1 MMPIEKTTGIF
12 YVFIRMKNI
21 ILEKKALEFR
31 QTQGFN
37 GRESIHLSSFL
48 QSLDVVTLF
57 KPLSA
62 NMSGMAIK
70 VQSKNQAVHRFM
82 LINSNHTLG
91 RQHFTICH
99 ELYHL
104 FIQENFTSQTCQTA
118 IFNKK
123 DIEEYNADV
132 FAAYF
137 LLPSDGILNQI
148 DNLDELESKDS
159 ISLATV
165 LKLEQ
170 YFSCSRTAI
179 VFRLK
184 DLGLLSEGY
193 ADKLKQKPRQTALDY
208 GFDTKLYEIGNEN
221 RYLGDYGVLAKEL
234 YDNEI
239 VSESHYF
246 ELMSDLG
253 VKFGG
258 NEQD

>member
-1 MMPIEKTTGIF
+1 
-12 YVFIRMKNI
+12 MKNI

-31 QTQGFN
+31 KSQGFN

-57 KPLSA
+57 KPMSGH
-62 NMSGMAIK
+62 MSGMAVK
-70 VQSKNQAVHRFM
+70 VKNINKGDYRFM
-82 LINSNHTLG
+82 MINSNHTLG

-118 IFNKK
+118 IFNRK
-123 DIEEYNADV
+123 DLEEYNADI
-132 FAAYF
+132 FATYF
-137 LLPSDGILNQI
+137 LLPYDGILNQI
-148 DNLDELESKDS
+148 DDLDELERKDS

-170 YFSCSRTAI
+170 YFSCSRAAI

-184 DLGLLSEGY
+184 DLGFISENY
-193 ADKLKQKPRQTALDY
+193 AEQLKQKPRQSALNY
-208 GFDTKLYEIGNEN
+208 GFDTKLYEKGNEN

-234 YDNEI
+234 YDKEI
-239 VSESHYF
+239 VSQSHYY

-253 VKFGG
+253 VNFEE

>member
-1 MMPIEKTTGIF
+1 
-12 YVFIRMKNI
+12 MKNI

-31 QTQGFN
+31 KSQGFN

-48 QSLDVVTLF
+48 QSLDIVTLF
-57 KPLSA
+57 KPMSGH
-62 NMSGMAIK
+62 MSGMAVK
-70 VQSKNQAVHRFM
+70 VKNIHKGDHRFM
-82 LINSNHTLG
+82 MINSNHTLG

-118 IFNKK
+118 IFNRK
-123 DIEEYNADV
+123 DIEEYNADI
-132 FAAYF
+132 FATYF
-137 LLPSDGILNQI
+137 LLPYDGILNQI
-148 DNLDELESKDS
+148 DDLDELEKKDS

-170 YFSCSRTAI
+170 YFSCSRAAI

-184 DLGLLSEGY
+184 DLGFISESY
-193 ADKLKQKPRQTALDY
+193 AEQLKQKPRQSALNY
-208 GFDTKLYEIGNEN
+208 GFDTKLYEKGNEN

-234 YDNEI
+234 YDKGI
-239 VSESHYF
+239 VSQSHYY

-253 VKFGG
+253 VNFEE

>member
-1 MMPIEKTTGIF
+1 MYF
-12 YVFIRMKNI
+12 VRMKNI
-21 ILEKKALEFR
+21 IIEKKALEFR
-31 QTQGFN
+31 KKQGFN

-48 QSLDVVTLF
+48 SNLGVVTLF
-57 KPLSA
+57 KPLST

-70 VQSKNQAVHRFM
+70 VQGENQEIFRFM
-82 LINSNHTLG
+82 LVNSNHTLG

-104 FIQENFTSQTCQTA
+104 FVQENFTSQTCQTA
-118 IFNKK
+118 TFNKK
-123 DIEEYNADV
+123 DDEEYNADV

-137 LLPSDGILNQI
+137 LLPYDGILNQI

-184 DLGLLSEGY
+184 DLGLISENY
-193 ADKLKQKPRQTALDY
+193 ADKLRQKPRQSALGY
-208 GFDTKLYEIGNEN
+208 GFDTKLYEKGNEN

-234 YDNEI
+234 YDGEI
-239 VSESHYF
+239 LSESHYF

-258 NEQD
+258 YEQD